1 MPEIVHI
8 CFFLEVQNNHHWP
21 LLLFFFCFVIMHNFV
36 GSVVY
41 AVIKG
46 LPLLMPWSSYI
57 DCYMMVFE
65 EGRGSGEIRNILNPI
80 MLLYAEFQ

>member
-1 MPEIVHI
+1 
-8 CFFLEVQNNHHWP
+8 
-21 LLLFFFCFVIMHNFV
+21 MHNLM

-57 DCYMMVFE
+57 DCYVMVFE
-65 EGRGSGEIRNILNPI
+65 EGKGSGEVWNILNPI
-80 MLLYAEFQ
+80 MLLCAEFQ